1 MYIRLILLL
10 ILFTL
15 AACGSDD
22 QEAGTNAPTANAPV
36 TVETTAATP
45 ADDTVAYG
53 RNEDGT
59 FFYGAP
65 DAPVTLTDYS
75 DFL

>member
-1 MYIRLILLL
+1 MKRFAFVLLL
-10 ILFTL
+10 WLSL
-15 AACGSDD
+15 AGCA
-22 QEAGTNAPTANAPV
+22 AGEVADAP
-36 TVETTAATP
+36 AATP
-45 ADDTVAYG
+45 DEATAQPTAPGVTYG
-53 RNEDGT
+53 RNDDGT

>member
-1 MYIRLILLL
+1 MLMKVRWFSLLL
-10 ILFTL
+10 LLTM
-15 AACGSDD
+15 AACGSSGPDETVD
-22 QEAGTNAPTANAPV
+22 APPAISPPAAPQ
-36 TVETTAATP
+36 AAT
-45 ADDTVAYG
+45 AEAVAYG
-53 RNEDGT
+53 RNDNGT

>member
-1 MYIRLILLL
+1 MKRFTFVLLL
-10 ILFTL
+10 CLSL
-15 AACGSDD
+15 AGCA
-22 QEAGTNAPTANAPV
+22 AGEVADAP
-36 TVETTAATP
+36 AATP
-45 ADDTVAYG
+45 PTDEASTQPTASGVTYG
-53 RNEDGT
+53 RNDDGT

>member
-1 MYIRLILLL
+1 MKQLAFVLLL
-10 ILFTL
+10 WLSL
-15 AACGSDD
+15 AGCA
-22 QEAGTNAPTANAPV
+22 AGEVADAPAT
-36 TVETTAATP
+36 TP
-45 ADDTVAYG
+45 ADEAPAQPPALGVTYG
-53 RNEDGT
+53 RNDDGT